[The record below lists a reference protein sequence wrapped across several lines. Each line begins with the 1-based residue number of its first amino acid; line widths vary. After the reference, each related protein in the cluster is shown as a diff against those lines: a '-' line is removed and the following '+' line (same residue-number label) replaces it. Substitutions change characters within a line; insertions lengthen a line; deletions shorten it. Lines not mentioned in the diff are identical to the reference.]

1 MERVID
7 ATAIRADGR
16 REMERGRTG
25 LSAKWQTKR
34 KAEAYL
40 GVDP

>member
-7 ATAIRADGR
+7 ATTIRADGSR
-16 REMERGRTG
+16 KERWEEEGWNAR
-25 LSAKWQTKR
+25 WRTKR